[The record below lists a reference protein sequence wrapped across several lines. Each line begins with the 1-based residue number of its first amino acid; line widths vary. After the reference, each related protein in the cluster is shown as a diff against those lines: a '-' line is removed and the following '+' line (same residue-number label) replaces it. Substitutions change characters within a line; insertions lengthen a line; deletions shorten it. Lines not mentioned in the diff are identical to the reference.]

1 MWQKDDRIRKSPL
14 KFYVYYYSD
23 LSGDCQ
29 ASIITE
35 LWRLSV
41 VFLCYFMAHEH
52 LLKEHTYLHVASGDT
67 PILEYRRLR
76 SYISKLVTSR
86 FFQKW
91 CSSGVVS
98 ALLLQRT
105 TDFTGFFRTFRDITV
120 ADKISRLTYIPSFST
135 INSSVLP
142 SAIRITGAGRV
153 KSANIL
159 SCLHLL
165 WRRYGTEKHNPYC
178 IRKRC

>member
-1 MWQKDDRIRKSPL
+1 MQATKKPHNYHKTVVWQKDDRLRKSPL
-14 KFYVYYYSD
+14 KFYVYYYSE

-29 ASIITE
+29 ASIFTE

-105 TDFTGFFRTFRDITV
+105 TDFTGFFRTFRDIAV
-120 ADKISRLTYIPSFST
+120 ADKQNFNHFTRCPFTSKYVFHFSISSIIPSRTPLFYLFSFHMQ
-135 INSSVLP
+135 I
-142 SAIRITGAGRV
+142 
-153 KSANIL
+153 
-159 SCLHLL
+159 
-165 WRRYGTEKHNPYC
+165 
-178 IRKRC
+178 